1 VYPAATPRC
10 KGKRFAIMGQM
21 MIFLAGCLIVF
32 LVFKVYPQ
40 LSAQPAAVQIFAVA
54 AQCGQELY
62 GDPVTIIKTGMPI
75 LNRHVYESDLGYMTP
90 RELVLDWAGTV
101 SRVNLLEPAGVL
113 QSEMPVLAKLAG
125 PVEKV
130 TIQPV
135 ASSRPINM
143 LSDECLVAIYNTHT
157 GETYSLT
164 DGVERLDG
172 KKGGVVTVAA
182 ALQEELE
189 SKYGIKTARSE
200 RINDADYNSSYLEAA
215 RTAAEL
221 LENNPGTRVLLDI
234 HRDAGK
240 TREQSI
246 VNINGQEVAP
256 LLFIVGSDKRRP
268 FPNWQQNYAFAL
280 KISDRLNA
288 LYPGLSQGVRVYDG
302 VYNQSVHPQ
311 ALLVEVGTTENSTEE
326 AVRSARLLARVLAL
340 EIGNELSEL
349 GN

>member
-1 VYPAATPRC
+1 MYPAATPRY
-10 KGKRFAIMGQM
+10 KGRRLAAIGR
-21 MIFLAGCLIVF
+21 MIVFLTGCLIVF
-32 LVFKVYPQ
+32 FIFKVNPQ
-40 LSAQPAAVQIFAVA
+40 LSVQNTAVQIFTVA

-62 GDPVTIIKTGMPI
+62 GDPVKIIKTGMPV
-75 LNRHVYESDLGYMTP
+75 LNRLDYESDLGYMTP
-90 RELVLDWAGTV
+90 REIVLDWAGTV

-113 QSEMPVLAKLAG
+113 QSEMPVLAKLSGSAA
-125 PVEKV
+125 KV

-135 ASSRPINM
+135 DSQPVSMWPG
-143 LSDECLVAIYNTHT
+143 ECLVAIYNTHT
-157 GETYSLT
+157 GETYGLT

-215 RTAAEL
+215 KTAAEL
-221 LENNPGTRVLLDI
+221 LENNPGTKVLLDI

-240 TREQSI
+240 TREQSVI
-246 VNINGQEVAP
+246 NINGQEVAP

-280 KISDRLNA
+280 KISDCLNA
-288 LYPGLSQGVRVYDG
+288 LYPGLSQGVRVHDG
-302 VYNQSVHPQ
+302 VYNQSLHPQ

-326 AVRSARLLARVLAL
+326 AVRSARLLAGVLAE
-340 EIGNELSEL
+340 EISNELSEL